1 MLYPIVRPMAN
12 LALRTFFRKIH
23 ISHAERIPR
32 DKPVILAA
40 NHPTAFIEP
49 CVLACFLDRPLY
61 FLVRGDLFK
70 KTIYEKMLRA
80 LHMLPVYRMKDR
92 GYAYLK
98 RNYETFNY
106 CYEALNENKTV
117 MILAEGRTIHE
128 KRLRPIQKGTA
139 RIAFGTL
146 EQYPEQEIYIVPV
159 GVNYTYA
166 DRPGSEVMIDFGE
179 PILASRYWARYQEN
193 ANEAIA
199 EFTDDLRRELE
210 KRVIMIDRVLDE
222 ELTEHLFVLDRSER
236 LLPFFPDITQDNHPF
251 RAEKNIA
258 GWVNQLEEP
267 ERIDLLKRTRSYFD
281 VLEKLKITDADLKR
295 TETGRGL
302 AAGAIF
308 LGWLPYQ
315 LVRLFFRPPMAL
327 AKYIADSRVKTIEF
341 YSSVWIASNIGTIL
355 IYYLLWFLLSALSGR
370 WWLFLLAFL
379 FLPLGYASFWYH
391 DHRKQWRGQQRVNK
405 LAEEKRADLL
415 ARRKKILMQVEELR
429 IENGGIEN

>member
-128 KRLRPIQKGTA
+128 KRLRPLQKGTA

-210 KRVIMIDRVLDE
+210 KRVIIIDRVFDE
-222 ELTEHLFVLDRSER
+222 ELTEQLFLLSRSER
-236 LLPFFPDITQDNHPF
+236 LLPFFPDITGKDQPF
-251 RAEKNIA
+251 RTEKGIA
-258 GWVNQLEEP
+258 DRVNEMEETA
-267 ERIDLLKRTRSYFD
+267 RLSLLKKTRPYFD
-281 VLEKLKITDADLKR
+281 ALEKFKLTDADLKR
-295 TETGRGL
+295 AETGMERPGW
-302 AAGAIF
+302 IFF

-315 LVRLFFRPPMAL
+315 LIRLFFRPPMAL

-355 IYYLLWFLLSALSGR
+355 IYYLLWFLLSALSG
-370 WWLFLLAFL
+370 WWLLFLLALL

-391 DHRKQWRGQQRVNK
+391 DHRKQWRGQQRVKK
-405 LAEEKRADLL
+405 LTEEKRADLL
-415 ARRKKILMQVEELR
+415 DQRREIIAQMEELKIENGR
-429 IENGGIEN
+429 IEN